1 MVARS
6 RRNSFRIAGTRVEPG
21 ESRSIQLRVSERY
34 SGAPVAIPIRVIRA
48 AEDGPRV
55 FVTAAVHGNELNGIG
70 IVRELMFSGLPL
82 ECGTLVLAPMVN
94 VFGIEQHTR
103 YTPDRRDLNRSFP
116 GSARGSIASRIAH
129 AVFSEVVKNCEY
141 GIDLH
146 TASEGRTNYPHVR
159 ADLDLPGMEEIARAF
174 GCEVVVDGRGDLRT
188 LRSAATRAGC
198 PTLLLEAGEPM
209 KIEPDMVNIGAR
221 GVRNVLKHLGMLAGE
236 PEQPPYQTTAQ
247 KTMWVRSPSGGL
259 LRFHIAPGS
268 VIEKGDDLV
277 HVDNFLT
284 GRSKKIVSPS
294 DGIVLSMPIMPAVK
308 PGDPICHIAIPD
320 KPVAQIREE
329 LSGGRDHLHRAVR
342 RSQATD
348 IPLFPRKR

>member
-1 MVARS
+1 MVTRS
-6 RRNSFRIAGTRVEPG
+6 RRTSFRIAGIPVAPG

-48 AEDGPRV
+48 DEDGPRV
-55 FVTAAVHGNELNGIG
+55 FVTAAIHGNELNGIG
-70 IVRELMFSGLPL
+70 IVRELMFSGVPL
-82 ECGTLVLAPMVN
+82 ERGTLVMAPMVN

-129 AVFSEVVKNCEY
+129 AVFTEVVKNCQY

-159 ADLDLPGMEEIARAF
+159 ADLDIPEIDQIARAF
-174 GCEVVVDGRGDLRT
+174 GCEVVVDNRGELRT

-198 PTLLLEAGEPM
+198 PTVLLEAGEPM

-221 GVRNVLKHLGMLAGE
+221 GVRNVLKHLGMLPGE
-236 PEQPPYQTTAQ
+236 PEQPPYQTTAR
-247 KTMWVRSPSGGL
+247 KTMWVRSPAGGL
-259 LRFHIAPGS
+259 LRYHIAPGS
-268 VIEKGDDLV
+268 VIEKGDPLV

-284 GRSKKIVSPS
+284 GKSRKIQSPS
-294 DGIVLSMPIMPAVK
+294 DGIILSMPIMPAVK

-320 KPVAQIREE
+320 KPVAQIRDE

-342 RSQATD
+342 RSQASD
-348 IPLFPRKR
+348 IPLIR